1 MKKSFLTLLATAI
14 AIQISFCNTIEGRT
28 IYQGNDPA
36 EYIEAGTVFKW
47 YSDNVKFEILKGPG
61 EIVQIDG
68 VDHISL
74 PTVGDVLVRTSCL
87 WDDGNTYISDILYHV
102 VPIGQLSHIHNN
114 SGQNGY
120 QENEILNVEK
130 VVQQVLELVNIERS
144 KVGARPLKLANDLQ
158 EGAAIRVKELT
169 RFYSHTRPNGTD
181 CITVLH
187 VTGREWLGENIA
199 AGQVSPE
206 KVVESWMNSPGHREN
221 ILQKEYSELGV
232 GYYFDENTKYKHYW
246 VQMFRG

>member
-87 WDDGNTYISDILYHV
+87 WDDGNTYYT
-102 VPIGQLSHIHNN
+102 
-114 SGQNGY
+114 
-120 QENEILNVEK
+120 
-130 VVQQVLELVNIERS
+130 S
-144 KVGARPLKLANDLQ
+144 KVITKISRPKKGRHSFCPTNRGRAAVWGRAASRSCQTGHYARSVGASC
-158 EGAAIRVKELT
+158 IRL
-169 RFYSHTRPNGTD
+169 
-181 CITVLH
+181 
-187 VTGREWLGENIA
+187 
-199 AGQVSPE
+199 
-206 KVVESWMNSPGHREN
+206 
-221 ILQKEYSELGV
+221 
-232 GYYFDENTKYKHYW
+232 
-246 VQMFRG
+246 FR